1 MNVLSVDILGEVYM
15 RCVYRVDTIRDKND
29 DYQEFSECHEEDCP
43 FYFREKANE
52 VCKKADNEVK
62 NWNR

>member
-1 MNVLSVDILGEVYM
+1 M